1 MSAKIL
7 LESRQLVK
15 RFGGILATDHVDF
28 KLPAGARHALI
39 GPNGAGKT
47 TFVNLLSGVL
57 TPTSGEIFLDGVNV
71 TGWSSRRR
79 AHAGMARTFQINQLF
94 ADLTPLETL
103 VLTIAERE
111 NAGWSWFRPVGS
123 RGDFVDEA
131 MGLLRQLGIEDIAH
145 GRVGVLAYGRQRLLE
160 IAVALAL
167 NPRILLL
174 DEPLEGLAPIIVDEL
189 LAALR
194 RIIVEERMA
203 AIIVEQSA
211 RKILPLTERAIILDR
226 GTIAHEGP
234 SPELAG
240 DAVRLASLLGVAGK
254 PGAGTA
260 H

>member
-1 MSAKIL
+1 MADLLSVEGLSAGYGRAVVL
-7 LESRQLVK
+7 SDVAFRLGE
-15 RFGGILATDHVDF
+15 GEALAV
-28 KLPAGARHALI
+28 LGR
-39 GPNGAGKT
+39 NGVGKT
-47 TFVNLLSGVL
+47 TLLDSLIGVTRRFSGSIVLGGREVGTLSPEARALAGIGWVPQERNIFRSLTVEENITAVMTPGPWDVERIFGLFPRLAERRRNLGTQLSG
-57 TPTSGEIFLDGVNV
+57 GEQQML
-71 TGWSSRRR
+71 
-79 AHAGMARTFQINQLF
+79 A
-94 ADLTPLETL
+94 
-103 VLTIAERE
+103 
-111 NAGWSWFRPVGS
+111 VG
-123 RGDFVDEA
+123 R
-131 MGLLRQLGIEDIAH
+131 
-145 GRVGVLAYGRQRLLE
+145 
-160 IAVALAL
+160 ALAL